1 MKHIVVCNAQS
12 PFVPTGGAE
21 VLAQGLVGAL
31 EEHGFAVDQVN
42 VPFTDDPRPEVM
54 RSAMAWRMLN
64 LDQLPGRPEKI
75 DAVICL
81 KYPSYVVRHPCKIV
95 WLIHQ
100 HRPAYDLKGTPYSDF
115 SDSATDLAYA
125 DMIRRLDNQTLG
137 EAQGLYAISR
147 NVARRLKHYNGLRA
161 QALYPPPQY
170 VGRYRCDGYGDF
182 VFTVSRQD
190 PLKRV
195 DLLIRGLAQTRTKVR
210 AVIAGTGPLL
220 EAHRA
225 LAAELGVADRVEF
238 VGFVDEGRLLQ
249 LYAEALAVYY
259 APYDED
265 YGYVTLEGFLSQKAV
280 VTARD
285 SGGTLEFVRDRETGV
300 VFDAGDMAG
309 LGRALDG
316 LMEDRGKAERMGEA
330 GYRRVAGITWD
341 AVVDTLTGLI
351 P

>member
-1 MKHIVVCNAQS
+1 MTRIVVCNAQA
-12 PFVPTGGAE
+12 PFISGGAE
-21 VLAQGLVGAL
+21 IHGQGLARAL
-31 EEHGFAVDQVN
+31 REHGYEVAEVNLPFAHE
-42 VPFTDDPRPEVM
+42 PRTEVIQ
-54 RSAMAWRMLN
+54 SALAWRMLN
-64 LDQLPGRPEKI
+64 LVKLPGRPDKI

-100 HRPAYDLKGTPYSDF
+100 YRQVYELLGTPYSDVQDTAEDRDF
-115 SDSATDLAYA
+115 VRQV
-125 DMIRRLDNQTLG
+125 RRLDDRALG
-137 EAQGLYAISR
+137 EAVALYANAQNTANR
-147 NVARRLKHYNGLRA
+147 VRRFNGLDA
-161 QALYPPPQY
+161 KPLYHPPQY

-182 VFTVSRQD
+182 VFTVSRQER
-190 PLKRV
+190 LKRV

-238 VGFVDEGRLLQ
+238 VGFVDERRLLQ

-285 SGGTLEFVRDRETGV
+285 SGGTLEFVRDGETGV
-300 VFDAGDMAG
+300 VFDAGDMVG

-341 AVVDTLTGLI
+341 AVVDTLAAHI